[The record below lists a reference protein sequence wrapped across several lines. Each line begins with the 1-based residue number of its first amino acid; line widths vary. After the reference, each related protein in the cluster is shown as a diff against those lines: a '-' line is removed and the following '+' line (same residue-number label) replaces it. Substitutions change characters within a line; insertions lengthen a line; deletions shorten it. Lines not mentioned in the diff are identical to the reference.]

1 MISKRYKMRK
11 KNPKKVKTKV
21 YKVNKS
27 DAYNYI
33 NSNAFYISK
42 KSKCLHGDCLGQLI
56 AHYSKHN
63 ELIGFI
69 FAG

>member
-1 MISKRYKMRK
+1 M
-11 KNPKKVKTKV
+11 
-21 YKVNKS
+21 S

>member
-11 KNPKKVKTKV
+11 KKTKV

-27 DAYNYI
+27 VAYNYF
-33 NSNAFYISK
+33 NFNAFYISK
-42 KSKCLHGDCLGQLI
+42 KSKYLHGDFLGQLI

>member
-1 MISKRYKMRK
+1 MHTIISILMLFTLAR
-11 KNPKKVKTKV
+11 
-21 YKVNKS
+21 
-27 DAYNYI
+27 
-33 NSNAFYISK
+33 
-42 KSKCLHGDCLGQLI
+42 KSKYLHGDCLGQLI